1 MFLARPTGG
10 GASKSP
16 WAAVPPLLEFNREVL
31 EALQEPLEEHVVTVT
46 RVAGAF
52 YLANFIFVGS
62 INPCPCS

>member
-1 MFLARPTGG
+1 
-10 GASKSP
+10 
-16 WAAVPPLLEFNREVL
+16 VPPLLEFNREVL